1 MSSSWEPSAPFRFQQ
16 SFIKELDFV
25 NGAQTPLLAVPPS
38 GDVSSATRAECP
50 GCRLG
55 LKDTETDLGWGWG
68 WGGAVPFPESGKHT
82 SETPLCSANHS
93 MNEHNFLP
101 FSQRPITSTTPP
113 TPALGN

>member
-1 MSSSWEPSAPFRFQQ
+1 MSSSWEPSVPFWFQQ

-55 LKDTETDLGWGWG
+55 LKDTETGLGGRVCV
-68 WGGAVPFPESGKHT
+68 GGLPSPESGKHT
-82 SETPLCSANHS
+82 WETPLCSANHS
-93 MNEHNFLP
+93 MSEHNFLP

-113 TPALGN
+113 TPALGY

>member
-1 MSSSWEPSAPFRFQQ
+1 MSSSWEPSAPFWFQQ

-55 LKDTETDLGWGWG
+55 LKDRNRP
-68 WGGAVPFPESGKHT
+68 GGVCVGGGTLS
-82 SETPLCSANHS
+82 
-93 MNEHNFLP
+93 
-101 FSQRPITSTTPP
+101 
-113 TPALGN
+113 